1 MKRKAF
7 SGISVFALLALF
19 LGLGLGSTTSFD
31 VTPAAAPS
39 VSAGAGPAKRDFFF
53 QVAGYRTRNQGSQTI
68 NLYFHYR
75 YNEGITDADI
85 PNYIDL
91 RTKALKYLDGI
102 NTSKNPYWEVLVK
115 PMCTQ
120 LKKGFPIEAISCQ
133 MQVLP
138 DNRPGVPFEPGYHSA
153 IYTIGDMEPL
163 AVPGPTV

>member
-1 MKRKAF
+1 QPPARPVTTSARPPPDHSHTTNEPEPKAF
-7 SGISVFALLALF
+7 RI
-19 LGLGLGSTTSFD
+19 
-31 VTPAAAPS
+31 
-39 VSAGAGPAKRDFFF
+39 K
-53 QVAGYRTRNQGSQTI
+53 
-68 NLYFHYR
+68 

-85 PNYIDL
+85 PNYIGL

-102 NTSKNPYWEVLVK
+102 NTTKNPYWEVLAK

-120 LKKGFPIEAISCQ
+120 LKKGYPIEAISCQ

-153 IYTIGDMEPL
+153 IYTIGDIEPL